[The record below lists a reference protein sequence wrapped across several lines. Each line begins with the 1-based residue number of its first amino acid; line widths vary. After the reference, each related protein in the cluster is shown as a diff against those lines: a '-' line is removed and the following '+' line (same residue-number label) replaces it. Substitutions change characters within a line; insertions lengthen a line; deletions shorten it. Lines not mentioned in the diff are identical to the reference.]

1 MTSTR
6 NQPLT
11 TDDIARLAPSALA
24 REASDGMSQ
33 RYTYIPT
40 IDVINGMREAGF
52 LPFRA
57 TQSGTRDT
65 SRSEHTKH
73 MIRFR
78 HADSLPSVAVGDS
91 LVEVVLVN
99 SHDGTSSYKL
109 MAGIFRLVCWN
120 GMVVSESMQD
130 SIAVRHSGDVITEVV
145 NGSLRIAQNA
155 PKILDTVQSW
165 KSLELTSGEQTALAE
180 SAHVVRFGDAE
191 GKVDTPITPAQLL
204 QSRRRDDNGADL
216 WRTFNRIQENAVRG
230 GLSAWGHDANG
241 HRRRTTTREVK
252 AIDQDVKLNRALWHL
267 AERMAELKS
276 A

>member
-1 MTSTR
+1 M
-6 NQPLT
+6 
-11 TDDIARLAPSALA
+11 
-24 REASDGMSQ
+24 
-33 RYTYIPT
+33 
-40 IDVINGMREAGF
+40 
-52 LPFRA
+52 
-57 TQSGTRDT
+57 
-65 SRSEHTKH
+65 
-73 MIRFR
+73 
-78 HADSLPSVAVGDS
+78 
-91 LVEVVLVN
+91 
-99 SHDGTSSYKL
+99 
-109 MAGIFRLVCWN
+109 
-120 GMVVSESMQD
+120 
-130 SIAVRHSGDVITEVV
+130 RHSGDVITEVV

-165 KSLELTSGEQTALAE
+165 KTLQLTSGEQAALAE
-180 SAHVVRFGDAE
+180 SAHVLRFGDAE

>member
-1 MTSTR
+1 
-6 NQPLT
+6 
-11 TDDIARLAPSALA
+11 
-24 REASDGMSQ
+24 
-33 RYTYIPT
+33 
-40 IDVINGMREAGF
+40 
-52 LPFRA
+52 
-57 TQSGTRDT
+57 
-65 SRSEHTKH
+65 
-73 MIRFR
+73 
-78 HADSLPSVAVGDS
+78 
-91 LVEVVLVN
+91 
-99 SHDGTSSYKL
+99 

-165 KSLELTSGEQTALAE
+165 KRLELTSGEQTALAE

-191 GKVDTPITPAQLL
+191 GNVDTPIAPAQLL

-216 WRTFNRIQENAVRG
+216 WRTFNRVQENAVRG
-230 GLSAWGHDANG
+230 GLSAWGHDATG